1 MDILNHKQTTIE
13 DLNLES
19 LPKEVQE
26 KFWEYYYKVPFIREL
41 TKKDRKYAKDLERDE
56 EGKIIVDLEH
66 PHILE
71 NMDYFRQTGLHFQ
84 KTGRYTDLRPN
95 PNPNSEYGKWIFEE
109 VRRCHE
115 GMVRPSDGEWIP
127 GDLYYF
133 WNFTPMRVADDTVVK
148 KSTRCKKES
157 KKAIRRVSMPSVWD
171 GHYLLFHYL
180 YQAREAG
187 EHATMLSARGKGK
200 SYIGAS
206 LLAKRFELGET
217 KYNYRETT
225 CYITAAGSD
234 FLVAGDQTLDKFQ
247 RDIDFVAQNTE
258 FPRTRLS
265 NRLNDMQ
272 WVAGYKDL
280 DRGNVGVGNA
290 VVGITSKNNSSKL
303 RGTRAVLYILEEAG
317 SFSNLLQV
325 WNNMLP
331 SVEQGQGDKRKV
343 FGQAFA
349 YGCCCAGTKV
359 WAADGSEKNI
369 EDLLLSDG
377 VLAWNG
383 VNTEPDVIKQQ
394 INLGKKQCL
403 RLKTSTGRF
412 LDCSIDHPIYKAT
425 IHNYRNKINPNKR
438 DRYYEWDFVPAASL
452 KIGDKVGIARH
463 IESWGNAVLFD
474 AYLTGVLIGDGSY
487 GFDNTPKLS
496 NEDVEILDYVKNKYS
511 WSLDRTHITKKGRK
525 YEEIRIKNIC
535 KDLRNIGIYGQTKTN
550 KRLPLNYKNLTK
562 EETLK
567 LIAGLIDTDGCV
579 FYSKKNALCYINIV
593 QSSRELLEQ
602 VQFLLRKLGATSSIT
617 KINPV
622 IKEGRKDKNPWYSLC
637 VHGTT
642 NIKTLENLPLL
653 VSRKKEALHLI
664 CNRTL
669 DRKKYY
675 DADNIILDTII
686 DIQDLGEQEIYNMEV
701 LNNHT
706 YIANEF
712 ITHNTA
718 GDSQSDFYAMAEMMY
733 HPEGYHIYAL
743 DNIFDLEGTGGGKFS
758 FFFPSYLNNEGC
770 YDNDG
775 NSDVTAALKEILKA
789 RYETKKKTSDINA
802 IIKATAENPIVPQ
815 EAILRTTH
823 SIFPVAAINER
834 IHQLENNVHEYDD
847 VYVGELVQNP
857 NGVVEF
863 KPSND
868 SPIRNFPHK
877 DSKIRGALE
886 IYKMPEKDASNNVIA
901 NRYIIGHDPV
911 DHDEADSVSLSSTFV
926 LDLFTD
932 SIVAEYTGRRDFAEE
947 NYEILRKLCIFY
959 NAKCLYENNIRG
971 CYAYFSKMNSLYM
984 LAETPEYLKDR
995 DIVKRAGYGNTSR
1008 GVGATK
1014 PVNDY
1019 ANSLIR
1025 DWLLKPRTI
1034 VEQDSNGNDIETT
1047 VQNVSTVRNLAFLK
1061 ELSQYCD
1068 EGNYDRIRAFGL
1080 VMLYREQFHILN
1092 GDDFTGRKTL
1102 DKDPDYLGNDPF
1114 FKKNYD
1120 EKLVAMI

>member
-1 MDILNHKQTTIE
+1 MEILNHKQTPIE

-19 LPKEVQE
+19 LPKEIQE

-71 NMDYFRQTGLHFQ
+71 DMDYFRQTGLHFQ

-133 WNFTPMRVADDTVVK
+133 WNFTLMRVADDTVVK
-148 KSTRCKKES
+148 KSTKGKKES

-180 YQAREAG
+180 NQARDAG

-217 KYNYRETT
+217 KYNYKETT

-280 DRGNVGVGNA
+280 DRGNVGVGNS

-349 YGCCCAGTKV
+349 YG
-359 WAADGSEKNI
+359 
-369 EDLLLSDG
+369 
-377 VLAWNG
+377 
-383 VNTEPDVIKQQ
+383 
-394 INLGKKQCL
+394 
-403 RLKTSTGRF
+403 
-412 LDCSIDHPIYKAT
+412 
-425 IHNYRNKINPNKR
+425 
-438 DRYYEWDFVPAASL
+438 
-452 KIGDKVGIARH
+452 
-463 IESWGNAVLFD
+463 
-474 AYLTGVLIGDGSY
+474 
-487 GFDNTPKLS
+487 
-496 NEDVEILDYVKNKYS
+496 
-511 WSLDRTHITKKGRK
+511 
-525 YEEIRIKNIC
+525 
-535 KDLRNIGIYGQTKTN
+535 
-550 KRLPLNYKNLTK
+550 
-562 EETLK
+562 
-567 LIAGLIDTDGCV
+567 
-579 FYSKKNALCYINIV
+579 
-593 QSSRELLEQ
+593 
-602 VQFLLRKLGATSSIT
+602 
-617 KINPV
+617 
-622 IKEGRKDKNPWYSLC
+622 
-637 VHGTT
+637 
-642 NIKTLENLPLL
+642 
-653 VSRKKEALHLI
+653 
-664 CNRTL
+664 
-669 DRKKYY
+669 
-675 DADNIILDTII
+675 
-686 DIQDLGEQEIYNMEV
+686 
-701 LNNHT
+701 
-706 YIANEF
+706 
-712 ITHNTA
+712 TA

-743 DNIFDLEGTGGGKFS
+743 NNIFDLEGTGGGKFS

-770 YDNDG
+770 YDKDG
-775 NSDVTAALKEILKA
+775 NSDITAALKEILKA

-823 SIFPVAAINER
+823 SMFPVAVINER
-834 IHQLENNVHEYDD
+834 IHQLENNLHEYDD

-857 NGVVEF
+857 NGVIEF
-863 KPSND
+863 KPTND
-868 SPIRNFPHK
+868 TPIRNFSHK

-886 IYKMPEKDASNNVIA
+886 IYKMPEKDSANNVIA

-995 DIVKRAGYGNTSR
+995 DIVKRGGYGNTSR
-1008 GVGATK
+1008 GVCATK

-1025 DWLLKPRTI
+1025 DWLLKPKTI
-1034 VEQDSNGNDIETT
+1034 VEQDNNGNEIEVT

-1061 ELSQYCD
+1061 ELSQFCD
-1068 EGNYDRIRAFGL
+1068 EGNYDRVRAFGL
-1080 VMLYREQFHILN
+1080 VMLYREEFHILN
-1092 GDDFTGRKTL
+1092 GDNFEGRKTP

-1120 EKLVAMI
+1120 EKLVITM